1 MTQSKQIKQ
10 IILTLLSDNREH
22 TTKEFNDVLATNG
35 IQLDSSSSLLR
46 NVMFNLK
53 KEFSNLENP
62 RRGVYRL
69 KNSEKTTENNTA
81 TLDASVLE
89 IKKAISRYKSFNWY
103 SCSDTELE
111 AARAQVRTLLA
122 LANTITKELT

>member
-10 IILTLLSDNREH
+10 IILDLLSDYKEH
-22 TTKEFNDVLATNG
+22 TTQEFNDVLATNG
-35 IQLDSSSSLLR
+35 IQLDSTSSLLR

-53 KEFSNLENP
+53 KENP
-62 RRGVYRL
+62 YLTNPCRGVYQL
-69 KNSEKTTENNTA
+69 KSSEKTTANNTS
-81 TLDASVLE
+81 TLETSVLE

-111 AARAQVRTLLA
+111 DARAQVRTLLT

>member
-1 MTQSKQIKQ
+1 MGE
-10 IILTLLSDNREH
+10 R
-22 TTKEFNDVLATNG
+22 
-35 IQLDSSSSLLR
+35 LR
-46 NVMFNLK
+46 ALRKSHNL
-53 KEFSNLENP
+53 
-62 RRGVYRL
+62 
-69 KNSEKTTENNTA
+69 

>member
-111 AARAQVRTLLA
+111 TARAQVRTLLA

>member
-53 KEFSNLENP
+53 KEFQNLENP

-69 KNSEKTTENNTA
+69 KNSEKTTENNTS
-81 TLDASVLE
+81 TLDVSVFE
-89 IKKAISRYKSFNWY
+89 IKKAISKYKSFNWY
-103 SCSDTELE
+103 SCSDAELE
-111 AARAQVRTLLA
+111 AARTQVRTLLA

>member
-1 MTQSKQIKQ
+1 MTQSKQIRQ
-10 IILTLLSDNREH
+10 IIQNLLSDYKEH
-22 TTKEFNDVLATNG
+22 TTKEFNDVLAANG

-53 KEFSNLENP
+53 KEFPNLTNA
-62 RRGVYRL
+62 RRGVYQL
-69 KNSEKTTENNTA
+69 KNSEKTTASNTS

-89 IKKAISRYKSFNWY
+89 IKKAISKYKSFNWY
-103 SCSDTELE
+103 SCSDAELE